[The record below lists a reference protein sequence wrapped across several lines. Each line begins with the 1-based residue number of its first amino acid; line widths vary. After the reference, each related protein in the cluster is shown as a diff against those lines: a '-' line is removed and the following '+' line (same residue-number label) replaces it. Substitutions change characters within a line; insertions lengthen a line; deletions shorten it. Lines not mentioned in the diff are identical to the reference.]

1 MKRLFVVGVTIL
13 VCSSIAFSSSS
24 SNRKW
29 GFGVVLG
36 APSGFSLKYWESS
49 RVAYQGSIGGMWGG
63 GLMIGADY
71 LVHENAL
78 RNPSVPF
85 YYGPGI
91 FIGDAG
97 FGGPTYSRGKLAL
110 GIRGAFGVDYLAR
123 DHPFDISFELGPALL
138 LTPVLGMGIEVSI
151 AVRFYP

>member
-1 MKRLFVVGVTIL
+1 MKRIIVLGVTIL

-24 SNRKW
+24 SDRKW

-36 APSGFSLKYWESS
+36 APSGLSLKYWENS

-97 FGGPTYSRGKLAL
+97 LGGPTYSRGKLAL
-110 GIRGAFGVDYLAR
+110 GIRGAFGVDYLVR
-123 DHPFDISFELGPALL
+123 DHPFDVSFELGPALL
-138 LTPVLGMGIEVSI
+138 LTPVVGMGIEVSI
-151 AVRFYP
+151 AIRFYP